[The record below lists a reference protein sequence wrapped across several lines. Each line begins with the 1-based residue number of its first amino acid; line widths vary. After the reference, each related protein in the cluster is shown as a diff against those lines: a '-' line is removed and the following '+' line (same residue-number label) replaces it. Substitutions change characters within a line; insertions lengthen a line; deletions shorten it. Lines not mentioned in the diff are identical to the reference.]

1 MVCWCKYV
9 RSHFEFY
16 TTRSE
21 VTESPKEVVPV
32 ELKKKLTNDLVIG
45 DEIEIGGDVAH
56 IEEIDKSFG
65 NSYIRLEF
73 AVGEMS
79 RRWGTFYV
87 PEDEQISVI
96 D

>member
-1 MVCWCKYV
+1 M
-9 RSHFEFY
+9 
-16 TTRSE
+16 
-21 VTESPKEVVPV
+21 TEKTKEVVSV
-32 ELKKKLTNDLVIG
+32 EVNRKLTNDLAIG
-45 DEIEIGGDVAH
+45 DKIEIGGDLAR

-73 AVGEMS
+73 SVGEMS

-87 PEDEQISVI
+87 PADEQISVI